1 MTDKAVSALTS
12 LTGSGTATGDLL
24 YIVDISEASAA
35 DRSKKITAQELQ
47 NYIKGFPATI
57 GVGGAT
63 PAASGAGISFP
74 ATISASSDAN
84 TLDDYEEG
92 TPASLLIAGSTS
104 AGTGTYINSTPQVK
118 YIKIGR
124 FVFVAG
130 YLAWSAHT
138 GTGNMLIAGFP
149 FISANT
155 SGFHQPVVF
164 GYFQNISL
172 AAGNIA
178 TAYFDVGST
187 AANVVQYPT
196 GGGTTTTVPLDSAGE
211 LIFSAA
217 YITD

>member
-74 ATISASSDAN
+74 ATQSASSDAN

-92 TPASLLIAGSTS
+92 THETAVTCGTSGSVTLVGVENTLS
-104 AGTGTYINSTPQVK
+104 YT
-118 YIKIGR
+118 KIGR
-124 FVFVAG
+124 QVTVIGFVAVTSVSTPVG
-130 YLAWSAHT
+130 YFSISLPFA
-138 GTGNMLIAGFP
+138 IADLTEVSGRVP
-149 FISANT
+149 GLVTVNEVNSANISDFIT
-155 SGFHQPVVF
+155 IGIEGEAGIRVYLGDGVNV
-164 GYFQNISL
+164 QNDAAEQLKANSQIYLSL
-172 AAGNIA
+172 
-178 TAYFDVGST
+178 T
-187 AANVVQYPT
+187 
-196 GGGTTTTVPLDSAGE
+196 
-211 LIFSAA
+211 
-217 YITD
+217 YIV